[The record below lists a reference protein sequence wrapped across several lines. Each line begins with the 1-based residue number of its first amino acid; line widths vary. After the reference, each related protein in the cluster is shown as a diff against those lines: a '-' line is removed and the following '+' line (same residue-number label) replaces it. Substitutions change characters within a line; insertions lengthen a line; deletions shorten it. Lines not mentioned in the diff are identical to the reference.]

1 MTPRL
6 PGLPTIS
13 ALMLAAIITAALGL
27 WGTFDLTKLKEWQTL
42 LAAVIAPSIAI
53 CAAWI
58 AYKAAMAKVE
68 HDREEGARRRNSERL
83 GLFLRLRAALRQT
96 LSDAGQRVTLI
107 ERQSP
112 KLAQQIVLTPA
123 HLKIYN
129 PPSLAEAWESINLV
143 PPSLIGNIEGLRR
156 LIPLIEEELARFPEQ
171 KWEINF
177 VPFFPGGLPSRR
189 IVDDYLTL
197 HAERCQVIQIHC
209 EKIIGE
215 LDQAIPDLQSR
226 FDES

>member
-1 MTPRL
+1 M
-6 PGLPTIS
+6 S

-27 WGTFDLTKLKEWQTL
+27 WGPAELTKLKEWQTL

-58 AYKAAMAKVE
+58 AYMGAMAKVE
-68 HDREEGARRRNSERL
+68 HDREEGARRRNNERL

-107 ERQSP
+107 KRSSP
-112 KLAQQIVLTPA
+112 NPGLQMVLTPA

-129 PPSLAEAWESINLV
+129 PPSLAEAWESISLL
-143 PPSLIGNIEGLRR
+143 PPRLIENIEGLRR

-171 KWEINF
+171 KWEIKF
-177 VPFFPGGLPSRR
+177 VPFYPGGEPIRR
-189 IVDDYLTL
+189 VVDDYLTI
-197 HAERCQVIQIHC
+197 HAERCQLIQVHC

-215 LDQAIPDLQSR
+215 LDQAIPDLQTR
-226 FDES
+226 FD